1 VAASKSRVRVT
12 GVREVQAA
20 MKGLGA
26 EVADLKAVHQA
37 VSSVLVPG
45 VRLRTPRRTGE
56 LAASWQAGATKTR
69 ARITTAKPYG
79 GVIEYGH
86 PARGIEPARMIGETV
101 DASHAEILETYEAG
115 LARLAAAE
123 GFEVRT

>member
-1 VAASKSRVRVT
+1 
-12 GVREVQAA
+12 
-20 MKGLGA
+20 MKDLGA
-26 EVADLKAVHQA
+26 KSADLKTVHQD
-37 VSSVLVPG
+37 VSSALVPG
-45 VRLRTPRRTGE
+45 VRLRTPHRTGA
-56 LAASWQAGATKTR
+56 LAASWQAGATATR
-69 ARITTAKPYG
+69 ARITTPLRYG

-101 DASHAEILETYEAG
+101 EASHAEILETYEAG